1 MTYIIFS
8 ARNMS
13 IVLETIH
20 TIFCNENF
28 LCPKIKTKYMYSKIP
43 EAFSES
49 QLYTL
54 VGHNGNNCM
63 HILFYVSSFAFMLK
77 QEKSSLLKHKSICI
91 RNHSKMFY
99 WILNTIFYSG
109 IFNQYYIQY

>member
-1 MTYIIFS
+1 MTNIVFS
-8 ARNMS
+8 AKNIS
-13 IVLETIH
+13 IVLGTIH
-20 TIFCNENF
+20 TIFCNEIF

-77 QEKSSLLKHKSICI
+77 QEKSSFLKHKSICI
-91 RNHSKMFY
+91 RNHSKMF
-99 WILNTIFYSG
+99 LLDTD
-109 IFNQYYIQY
+109 

>member
-1 MTYIIFS
+1 MAYITFCAKNI
-8 ARNMS
+8 S

-20 TIFCNENF
+20 TIFCNEIF

-54 VGHNGNNCM
+54 VGHNRNNCM

-77 QEKSSLLKHKSICI
+77 QEKKLSLQ
-91 RNHSKMFY
+91 
-99 WILNTIFYSG
+99 T
-109 IFNQYYIQY
+109 